1 MNKIGIAALATAV
14 ISSAALAGDYT
25 EITLGKANMI
35 GTGLKLP
42 KLDKAQTSLYATDW
56 SNFTVGSAVGQDLWT
71 NYGGTTAAFNIT
83 ATRPGGQA
91 GQGYNQ
97 AQSGTSSR
105 FFYRDISA
113 EFAGRGAGENTVWT
127 ESSMFNK
134 AANTQRGRGSM
145 FTYDYDATA
154 AYITSGVRMDVG
166 TGTSYAQGKIQGGA
180 YLTASAAAALGATAG
195 GNYVF
200 TFNTGTFTNP
210 VPTANSWVYFASNH
224 NFDTGRVE
232 WYYSVDGGATYTGF
246 FVDAGVRTVNSV
258 IDFNFITTG
267 AATTSS
273 FNVDFGSMSVYS
285 VPAPGAAAL
294 VGLAGLVSR
303 RRR

>member
-14 ISSAALAGDYT
+14 ISSAALANDNIVG
-25 EITLGKANMI
+25 EIVLGKNNMI

-42 KLDKAQTSLYATDW
+42 KLNKDTDLYSTDW
-56 SNFTVGSAVGQDLWT
+56 SNFTVGGAVGQDLWT
-71 NYGGTTAAFNIT
+71 NFGGSTAAFNIT

-91 GQGYNQ
+91 GKGYNQ
-97 AQSGTSSR
+97 TQSGTSSR
-105 FFYRDISA
+105 FFYRDLSA
-113 EFAGRGAGENTVWT
+113 EFAGRGAGENIVWT

-154 AYITSGVRMDVG
+154 SYITSGMRMDVG
-166 TGTSYAQGKIQGGA
+166 TGTSYTQGKIQGGA
-180 YLTASAAAALGATAG
+180 YLTAAAAGGTA

-200 TFNTGTFTNP
+200 TFNTGTNTGP
-210 VPTANSWVYFASNH
+210 VPTAGSWVYFASNR

-232 WYYSVDGGATYTGF
+232 WYYSVDGGVSYTGF
-246 FVDAGVRTVNSV
+246 FYEAGVRAINSV
-258 IDFNFITTG
+258 IDFNYITAG
-267 AATTSS
+267 AASSSS
-273 FNVDFGSMSVYS
+273 FNVDFGSMAVYT